1 VKPEEL
7 PGLRYKVDLLSTPE
21 RIADRSALDAA
32 RFGVIVESGEKRG
45 LLLPDLA
52 GIETVAEQIR
62 VACEKAEIG
71 KGEPLTLWR
80 FEVTR
85 FQEAES

>member
-1 VKPEEL
+1 M
-7 PGLRYKVDLLSTPE
+7 
-21 RIADRSALDAA
+21 
-32 RFGVIVESGEKRG
+32 ESGEKHG

-85 FQEAES
+85 FQEPES